1 MKRNLATLLVLMS
14 VVVADV
20 VYAQH
25 PDANT
30 HEHREKSLGQAFQK
44 AHPVET
50 DANEDKGLV
59 SAGIGLPG
67 DSVKHSNGEPVNN
80 ETEKEA
86 AGSSDRDS
94 ITHSPAG
101 SYGRKEIMS
110 PEKAMQE
117 INEWL
122 EDDNASKKG
131 LDGGPEKNES
141 KKDTDSPPEDGRP
154 REEVAPDVQKKALD
168 TEKRRFGTGPV
179 ETALFGYPERKNYI
193 RISKT
198 DVNRFV
204 CENGDVTGTI
214 FSEDKG
220 IEVKKS
226 GRNAFLRIRPDS
238 FAFEHPFEFYV
249 MCDEELYTFIIE
261 GEWISAS
268 RIVLKDGGRKVE
280 EALDFF
286 KGKDRELN
294 VVEVVRKS
302 WNDKWEEGWREIPRF
317 RTVKQT
323 KDCKTVWYKTVETGT
338 PWVLEMF
345 IVEGLGQPVKLK
357 EEDFLDGD
365 VIAVSC
371 LDPLVARGR
380 MGKVVV
386 IREKASHQP

>member
-1 MKRNLATLLVLMS
+1 MKRKLALLVLMG
-14 VVVADV
+14 VLVADV
-20 VYAQH
+20 LCAQD
-25 PDANT
+25 PGANT
-30 HEHREKSLGQAFQK
+30 HEHIEKSMGQAPQK
-44 AHPVET
+44 AGLVDP
-50 DANEDKGLV
+50 DANKDEGLL
-59 SAGIGLPG
+59 STGIGLLGNSAEKSFGESG
-67 DSVKHSNGEPVNN
+67 DN

-86 AGSSDRDS
+86 VESAGRD
-94 ITHSPAG
+94 TVRHSPVG
-101 SYGRKEIMS
+101 SYGHKEIIS
-110 PEKAMQE
+110 PEKAMHE

-122 EDDNASKKG
+122 EKDEASKKG
-131 LDGGPEKNES
+131 SGGGPEKNES
-141 KKDTDSPPEDGRP
+141 KKDTDGPTEDGRSL
-154 REEVAPDVQKKALD
+154 EAVAPDVRKKALD
-168 TEKRRFGTGPV
+168 AEKRRSGTGPV

-214 FSEDKG
+214 YSEDKG

-268 RIVLKDGGRKVE
+268 RIVLKDGGRRVE

-286 KGKDRELN
+286 EGKDRELN
-294 VVEVVRKS
+294 VVEVVKKS
-302 WNDKWEEGWREIPRF
+302 WNEKWEEGWREIPRF

-323 KDCKTVWYKTVETGT
+323 KDCKTVWYKTVDTGT

-365 VIAVSC
+365 VVAVSC